1 MLANQMKNLLL
12 VDDHKIVRSGLKTL
26 LSDLNFDQIDEADS
40 GKVAYALSQENSYSL
55 IIMDISMEGMSG
67 LDALSKIITRIP
79 KQKILILSMH
89 DSDLVIEKAKKLG
102 AMGFVTKS
110 DISDNLF
117 QAVEQILNG
126 EYFFPETKT
135 SDSQLNQLNEREF
148 EIFKMIASGKSIK
161 NIATDMNISQKT
173 VANYQT
179 SIKQKL
185 EIDNPIEFYKLAV
198 ELNLIKS

>member
-1 MLANQMKNLLL
+1 MKNLLL

-40 GKVAYALSQENSYSL
+40 GKGAYALAQENSYSL

-117 QAVEQILNG
+117 QAVEHILDGGN
-126 EYFFPETKT
+126 FFPETKT
-135 SDSQLNQLNEREF
+135 SDNQLNQLNEREF
-148 EIFKMIASGKSIK
+148 EIFKMIASGKTIK

-173 VANYQT
+173 VSNYQT

-185 EIDNPIEFYKLAV
+185 EIDNPIDFYKLAV

>member
-1 MLANQMKNLLL
+1 MKNLLL

-26 LSDLNFDQIDEADS
+26 LAGLNFDQIDEADS
-40 GKVAYALSQENSYSL
+40 GKAAYVLAQENSYSL

-89 DSDLVIEKAKKLG
+89 DSDLVIEKAKKFG

-117 QAVEQILNG
+117 QAVELILDG
-126 EYFFPETKT
+126 QDFFPETKT
-135 SDSQLNQLNEREF
+135 SDNQLNQLNEREF
-148 EIFKMIASGKSIK
+148 EIFQMIASGKTIK
-161 NIATDMNISQKT
+161 NIAVDMNISQKT

>member
-1 MLANQMKNLLL
+1 MNKLLL

-26 LSDLNFDQIDEADS
+26 LSGLNFDQIDEADS
-40 GKVAYALSQENSYSL
+40 GKVAYSLSQENSYSL

-67 LDALSKIITRIP
+67 LDALSKIINRLP

-117 QAVEQILNG
+117 QAVEEVLNG
-126 EYFFPETKT
+126 GNFFPETKT

-148 EIFKMIASGKSIK
+148 EIFKMIASGKTIK
-161 NIATDMNISQKT
+161 NIAADMNISQKT

>member
-1 MLANQMKNLLL
+1 MKSLLL

-26 LSDLNFDQIDEADS
+26 LSNLNFDRIDEVDS
-40 GKVAYALSQENSYSL
+40 GKMAYALAQENSYSL

-67 LDALSKIITRIP
+67 LDALSKIINRLP

-89 DSDLVIEKAKKLG
+89 DSDLVIEKSKKLG

-117 QAVEQILNG
+117 QAVEQVLAG
-126 EYFFPETKT
+126 EYFFPEIKI
-135 SDSQLNQLNEREF
+135 SDSRLNELNEREF
-148 EIFKMIASGKSIK
+148 EIFKMIASGMNIK
-161 NIATDMNISQKT
+161 NIASDMNISQKT
-173 VANYQT
+173 AANYQT

-185 EIDNPIEFYKLAV
+185 AIDNPIEFYKLAV

>member
-1 MLANQMKNLLL
+1 MKNLLL

-26 LSDLNFDQIDEADS
+26 LSDLNFDLIDEADS
-40 GKVAYALSQENSYSL
+40 GKAAYALAQENSYSL

-117 QAVEQILNG
+117 QAVERILQG
-126 EYFFPETKT
+126 QDFFPEIKT
-135 SDSQLNQLNEREF
+135 SDNQLNELNEREF
-148 EIFKMIASGKSIK
+148 EIFKMIASGKTIK
-161 NIATDMNISQKT
+161 NIAADMNISQKT

>member
-1 MLANQMKNLLL
+1 MKSLLL

-26 LSDLNFDQIDEADS
+26 LSNLNFDRIDEADS
-40 GKVAYALSQENSYSL
+40 GKMAYALAQENSYSL

-67 LDALSKIITRIP
+67 LDALSKIINRLP

-89 DSDLVIEKAKKLG
+89 DSDLVIEKSKKLG

-117 QAVEQILNG
+117 QAVEQILSG
-126 EYFFPETKT
+126 QYFFPEIKI
-135 SDSQLNQLNEREF
+135 SDSRLNELNEREF
-148 EIFKMIASGKSIK
+148 EIFKMIASGMNIK
-161 NIATDMNISQKT
+161 NIAADMNISQKT
-173 VANYQT
+173 AANYQT

-185 EIDNPIEFYKLAV
+185 AIDNPIEFYKLAV

>member
-1 MLANQMKNLLL
+1 MKSLLL

-26 LSDLNFDQIDEADS
+26 LSNLNFDRIDEADS
-40 GKVAYALSQENSYSL
+40 GKMAYALAQEHSYSL

-89 DSDLVIEKAKKLG
+89 DSDLVIEKSKKLG

-117 QAVEQILNG
+117 QAVEQVLAG
-126 EYFFPETKT
+126 QYFFPEIKI
-135 SDSQLNQLNEREF
+135 SDNRLNELNEREF
-148 EIFKMIASGKSIK
+148 EIFKMIASGKTIK
-161 NIATDMNISQKT
+161 NIAADMNISQKT
-173 VANYQT
+173 AANYQT

-185 EIDNPIEFYKLAV
+185 AIDNPIEFYKLAV

>member
-1 MLANQMKNLLL
+1 MKSLLL

-26 LSDLNFDQIDEADS
+26 LSNLNFDRIDEADS
-40 GKVAYALSQENSYSL
+40 GKMAYALAQENSYSL

-67 LDALSKIITRIP
+67 LDALSKIINRLP

-89 DSDLVIEKAKKLG
+89 DSDLVIEKSKKLG

-117 QAVEQILNG
+117 QAVEQILAG
-126 EYFFPETKT
+126 QYFFPEIKI
-135 SDSQLNQLNEREF
+135 SDSRLNELNEREF
-148 EIFKMIASGKSIK
+148 EIFKMIASGMNIK
-161 NIATDMNISQKT
+161 NIAADMNISQKT
-173 VANYQT
+173 AANYQT

-185 EIDNPIEFYKLAV
+185 AIDNPIEFYKLAV

>member
-1 MLANQMKNLLL
+1 MKSLLL

-26 LSDLNFDQIDEADS
+26 LSNLNFDRIDEADS
-40 GKVAYALSQENSYSL
+40 GKMAYALAQEKSYSL

-67 LDALSKIITRIP
+67 LDALSKIINRLP

-89 DSDLVIEKAKKLG
+89 DSDLVIEKSKKLG

-117 QAVEQILNG
+117 QAVEQILSG
-126 EYFFPETKT
+126 QYFFPEIKI
-135 SDSQLNQLNEREF
+135 SDSRLNELNEREF
-148 EIFKMIASGKSIK
+148 EIFKMIASGMNIK
-161 NIATDMNISQKT
+161 NIAADMNISQKT
-173 VANYQT
+173 AANYQT

-185 EIDNPIEFYKLAV
+185 EIDNPIEFYKLAI

>member
-1 MLANQMKNLLL
+1 MKNLLL

-40 GKVAYALSQENSYSL
+40 GRVAYTLAQENSYSL

-126 EYFFPETKT
+126 QNFFPETKT
-135 SDSQLNQLNEREF
+135 SDNQLNQLNEREF
-148 EIFKMIASGKSIK
+148 EIFKMIASGKTIK

>member
-1 MLANQMKNLLL
+1 MKSLLL

-26 LSDLNFDQIDEADS
+26 LSNLNFDRIDEADS
-40 GKVAYALSQENSYSL
+40 GKMAYALAQENSYSL

-67 LDALSKIITRIP
+67 LDALSKIINRLP

-89 DSDLVIEKAKKLG
+89 DSDLVIEKSKKLG

-117 QAVEQILNG
+117 QAVEQVLG
-126 EYFFPETKT
+126 GQYFFPEIKI
-135 SDSQLNQLNEREF
+135 SDNRLNELNEREF
-148 EIFKMIASGKSIK
+148 EIFKMIASGKTIK
-161 NIATDMNISQKT
+161 NIAADMNISQKT
-173 VANYQT
+173 AANYQT

-185 EIDNPIEFYKLAV
+185 AIDNPIEFYKLAV

>member
-1 MLANQMKNLLL
+1 MKSLLL

-26 LSDLNFDQIDEADS
+26 LSNLNFDRIDEADS
-40 GKVAYALSQENSYSL
+40 GKIAYALAQENSYSL

-67 LDALSKIITRIP
+67 LDALSKIINRLP

-89 DSDLVIEKAKKLG
+89 DSDLVIEKSKKLG

-117 QAVEQILNG
+117 QAVEQILSG
-126 EYFFPETKT
+126 QYFFPEIKI
-135 SDSQLNQLNEREF
+135 SDSRLNELNEREF
-148 EIFKMIASGKSIK
+148 EIFKMIASGMNIK
-161 NIATDMNISQKT
+161 NIAADMNISQKT
-173 VANYQT
+173 AANYQT

>member
-1 MLANQMKNLLL
+1 MKSLLL

-26 LSDLNFDQIDEADS
+26 LSNLNFDRIDEADS
-40 GKVAYALSQENSYSL
+40 GKMAYALAQENSYSL

-67 LDALSKIITRIP
+67 LDALSKIINRLP

-89 DSDLVIEKAKKLG
+89 DSDLVIEKSKKLG

-117 QAVEQILNG
+117 QAVEQMLAG
-126 EYFFPETKT
+126 QYFFPEIKI
-135 SDSQLNQLNEREF
+135 SDNRLNELNEREF
-148 EIFKMIASGKSIK
+148 EIFKMIASGKTIK
-161 NIATDMNISQKT
+161 NIAADMNISQKT
-173 VANYQT
+173 AANYQT

-185 EIDNPIEFYKLAV
+185 AIDNPIEFYKLAV

>member
-1 MLANQMKNLLL
+1 MKSLLL

-26 LSDLNFDQIDEADS
+26 LSNLNFDRIDEADS
-40 GKVAYALSQENSYSL
+40 GKMAYALAQENSYSL

-67 LDALSKIITRIP
+67 LDALSKIINRLP

-89 DSDLVIEKAKKLG
+89 DSDLVIEKSKKLG

-117 QAVEQILNG
+117 QAVEQVLAG
-126 EYFFPETKT
+126 QYFFPEIKI
-135 SDSQLNQLNEREF
+135 SDSRLNELNEREF
-148 EIFKMIASGKSIK
+148 EVFKMIASGMTIK
-161 NIATDMNISQKT
+161 NIAADMNISQKT
-173 VANYQT
+173 AANYQT

-185 EIDNPIEFYKLAV
+185 GIDNPIEFYKLAV

>member
-1 MLANQMKNLLL
+1 MKNLLL

-40 GKVAYALSQENSYSL
+40 GRVAYSLAQENSYSL

-126 EYFFPETKT
+126 QNFFPETKT
-135 SDSQLNQLNEREF
+135 SDNQLNQLNEREF

>member
-1 MLANQMKNLLL
+1 MKNLLL

-40 GKVAYALSQENSYSL
+40 GKVAYALAQENSYSL

-67 LDALSKIITRIP
+67 LDALSKIIIRIP

-126 EYFFPETKT
+126 QNFFPKTKT
-135 SDSQLNQLNEREF
+135 SDNQLNQLNEREF

-161 NIATDMNISQKT
+161 NIAEDMNISQKT

>member
-1 MLANQMKNLLL
+1 MKSLLL

-26 LSDLNFDQIDEADS
+26 LSNLNFDRIDEADS
-40 GKVAYALSQENSYSL
+40 GKMAYALAQENSYSL

-89 DSDLVIEKAKKLG
+89 DSDLVIEKSKKLG

-117 QAVEQILNG
+117 QAVEQILAG
-126 EYFFPETKT
+126 QYFFPEIKI
-135 SDSQLNQLNEREF
+135 SDSRLNELNEREF
-148 EIFKMIASGKSIK
+148 EIFKMIASGMNIK
-161 NIATDMNISQKT
+161 NIAADMNISQKT
-173 VANYQT
+173 AANYQT

>member
-1 MLANQMKNLLL
+1 MKNLLL

-40 GKVAYALSQENSYSL
+40 GKAAYSLAQENSYSL

-117 QAVEQILNG
+117 QAVERILQG
-126 EYFFPETKT
+126 QDFFPEIKT
-135 SDSQLNQLNEREF
+135 SDNQLNELNEREF
-148 EIFKMIASGKSIK
+148 EIFKMIASGKTIK
-161 NIATDMNISQKT
+161 NIAADMNISQKT

-198 ELNLIKS
+198 EFNLIKS

>member
-1 MLANQMKNLLL
+1 MKSLLL

-26 LSDLNFDQIDEADS
+26 LSNLNFDRIDEADS
-40 GKVAYALSQENSYSL
+40 GKMAYALAQENSYSL

-67 LDALSKIITRIP
+67 LDALSKIINRLP

-89 DSDLVIEKAKKLG
+89 DSDLVIEKSKKLG

-117 QAVEQILNG
+117 QAVEQVLAG
-126 EYFFPETKT
+126 QYFFPEIKI
-135 SDSQLNQLNEREF
+135 SDNRLNELNEREF

-161 NIATDMNISQKT
+161 NIAEDMNISQKT

>member
-1 MLANQMKNLLL
+1 MNKLLL

-26 LSDLNFDQIDEADS
+26 LSGLNFDQIDEADS
-40 GKVAYALSQENSYSL
+40 GKVAYSLSQENSYSL

-117 QAVEQILNG
+117 QAVEQILDGGN
-126 EYFFPETKT
+126 FFPETKT
-135 SDSQLNQLNEREF
+135 SDNQLNQLNEREF
-148 EIFKMIASGKSIK
+148 EIFKMIASGKTIK
-161 NIATDMNISQKT
+161 IIAEDLNISQKT

>member
-1 MLANQMKNLLL
+1 MKSLLL

-26 LSDLNFDQIDEADS
+26 LFNLNFDRIDEADS
-40 GKVAYALSQENSYSL
+40 GKMAYALAQENSYSL

-67 LDALSKIITRIP
+67 LDALSKIINRLP

-89 DSDLVIEKAKKLG
+89 DSDLVIEKSKKLG

-117 QAVEQILNG
+117 QAVEQVLAG
-126 EYFFPETKT
+126 QYFFPEIKI
-135 SDSQLNQLNEREF
+135 SDNRLNELNEREF
-148 EIFKMIASGKSIK
+148 EIFKMIASGKTIK
-161 NIATDMNISQKT
+161 NIAADMNISQKT
-173 VANYQT
+173 AANYQT

-185 EIDNPIEFYKLAV
+185 AIDNPIEFYKLAV

>member
-1 MLANQMKNLLL
+1 MKNLLL

-40 GKVAYALSQENSYSL
+40 GKAAYSLAQENSYSL

-67 LDALSKIITRIP
+67 LDALSKIMTRIP

-126 EYFFPETKT
+126 QNFFPETKT
-135 SDSQLNQLNEREF
+135 SDNQLNQLNEREF
-148 EIFKMIASGKSIK
+148 EIFKMIASGKTIK
-161 NIATDMNISQKT
+161 NIAADMNISQKT